1 MGHGLI
7 AWIII
12 GLIAGWLTGK
22 LMKGSGFGFFMD
34 MIVGLVGAL
43 IGGFLASHLGLGGV
57 GEHGLIISIII
68 ATVGAVILTWI
79 VRLIS
84 GNRKRQPLIRGRYQA
99 GNFLNIPLR
108 THRRGLS
115 SSPCVRSSRKLRV
128 YGLSMRDLH
137 PTASDRGWPESS
149 NLKEHVR

>member
-12 GLIAGWLTGK
+12 GVIAGWLTGK

-43 IGGFLASHLGLGGV
+43 VGGFLSSHLGMGGV

-68 ATVGAVILTWI
+68 AVIGAVILTVI
-79 VRLIS
+79 LRLITGS
-84 GNRKRQPLIRGRYQA
+84 
-99 GNFLNIPLR
+99 
-108 THRRGLS
+108 
-115 SSPCVRSSRKLRV
+115 RSAEL
-128 YGLSMRDLH
+128 
-137 PTASDRGWPESS
+137 
-149 NLKEHVR
+149 